1 MVRSDRSGSS
11 WIAGFLRQLYR
22 WEHAQWKARNDCIHK
37 KDSEA
42 RAVKLMSDT
51 DQKIVNEFT
60 LGFSGLRAI
69 DHYVFSG
76 VTVEDM
82 LQKSQEDKINWLRQL
97 TAVRKRTKTAE
108 ATQMDCMRQFME
120 RWKKRKK

>member
-1 MVRSDRSGSS
+1 
-11 WIAGFLRQLYR
+11 
-22 WEHAQWKARNDCIHK
+22 
-37 KDSEA
+37 
-42 RAVKLMSDT
+42 MSDT

-97 TAVRKRTKTAE
+97 TTVRKRTKTAE

-120 RWKKRKK
+120 R